1 MSKTMTV
8 EVLRA
13 YLEQTP
19 PDQEIDLNN
28 LASKIRDKNLNE
40 AISFFCGLDEP
51 TKVKYLLYLYN
62 YYYNLLTNSWLLELS
77 ADDTNLQ
84 RLEDQFI
91 IRFNL
96 DTTSLVGLR
105 RLISRLQ
112 KETCRSRHKKDG

>member
-1 MSKTMTV
+1 MTV

-19 PDQEIDLNN
+19 PDEEIDLNS

-84 RLEDQFI
+84 TLEDQFI